1 VLLDA
6 TVVRMVLVPATMA
19 LLGNAN
25 WWLPGWLD
33 RLLPHLDLE
42 GGAELEPEP
51 VTVDAQRDRDP
62 DGGELEPAPA
72 GAGAG

>member
-1 VLLDA
+1 
-6 TVVRMVLVPATMA
+6 MVLVPATMA

-42 GGAELEPEP
+42 GAPAGGQAAEPE
-51 VTVDAQRDRDP
+51 TVPIDGAADDDGP
-62 DGGELEPAPA
+62 DDGGLEPAPA